1 MPYTFLEQFIRACK
15 HDRKNVI
22 PWGKVLD
29 DAERDFNLRTANQ
42 LHEFIAHGGLEN
54 VTHQN
59 KKEWEKNPK
68 PETPIWVHAYTFR
81 TMCKIGY
88 MAVMYNNLTNK
99 WIIKS
104 FKRSAGSNPTMKIAL
119 EKALIDLKGK

>member
-1 MPYTFLEQFIRACK
+1 MPYTFLKLFMRACK

-22 PWGKVLD
+22 LWGTVLD
-29 DAERDFNLRTANQ
+29 DAERDFNLRTATQ
-42 LHEFIAHGGLEN
+42 LYEFIAQGGLEN

-59 KKEWEKNPK
+59 TKEWEKNPK
-68 PETPIWVHAYTFR
+68 PENPILVHAYTFR

-88 MAVMYNNLTNK
+88 MAIMHNNLTNK

-104 FKRSAGSNPTMKIAL
+104 FKRSTDSNPTMQIAL